1 MGIVVPAGI
10 RFRMTTR
17 ALDPVLARQ
26 LKRLA
31 LRADVEDSPAWRKFI
46 DGVNEHY
53 VHMAEDRALLSRSIE
68 LSTSEMEGLRRRVET
83 QRDQLVSA
91 ITGISQSLAKF
102 TRLLEGRQGKLDA
115 EAAAKAKVELANQL
129 AGILN
134 ETRISTE
141 KSTEVSGIR
150 DSVLAVADQLVS
162 LLASASEQ
170 ALTHKELEVARAV
183 QQLLM
188 PPEAVIAIPPMRF
201 AGHFQPAK
209 ECGGDWW
216 TVVEL
221 PMSRSLIVIGDVT
234 GHGVASAIITGAAKA
249 ACEAAVHTLGD
260 QVTPST
266 LLTSMNRTLYRVTRE
281 KLTMTCVAAIFDPAT
296 NMMRVANAAHPFPI
310 LVRNSITHPIMAE
323 GPQLGASAS
332 AAYEDIAIEIQPHD
346 LLLYFTDGVSE
357 CENAQ
362 GEQFSERKL
371 RSIIQRESASGAL
384 AVRTTIVSALDAF
397 RGTHPPSDDLT
408 VVVAS
413 VE

>member
-1 MGIVVPAGI
+1 
-10 RFRMTTR
+10 MTTR

-31 LRADVEDSPAWRKFI
+31 LPTEVENSPGWRKFL

-53 VHMAEDRALLSRSIE
+53 LHMSEDRALLSRSIE
-68 LSTSEMEGLRRRVET
+68 LSTSEMEGWRRRVET
-83 QRDQLVSA
+83 QRDQLVAA
-91 ITGISQSLAKF
+91 ITGISQSLTKF
-102 TRLLEGRQGKLDA
+102 TRLLQGGQGKIDA
-115 EAAAKAKVELANQL
+115 EAAANAKLDLASQL
-129 AGILN
+129 AVILN

-141 KSTEVSGIR
+141 RSTEVSGIR

-170 ALTHKELEVARAV
+170 ASTHKELEVARAV

-188 PPEAVIAIPPMRF
+188 PPQTAIAIPPLRF
-201 AGHFQPAK
+201 AGHFQPAS

-216 TVVEL
+216 TIVEL
-221 PMSRSLIVIGDVT
+221 SKSRSLIVVGDVT
-234 GHGVASAIITGAAKA
+234 GHGIASAIITGAAKA
-249 ACEAAVHTLGD
+249 ACEAAVHMFGD
-260 QVTPST
+260 DLSPSS
-266 LLTSMNRTLYRVTRE
+266 LLTSMNRTLYGVTRE

-296 NMMRVANAAHPFPI
+296 KTMRVANAAHPFPI

-323 GPQLGASAS
+323 GPQLGAGAN
-332 AAYEDIAIEIQPHD
+332 AAYEDTAIDIQRND
-346 LLLYFTDGVSE
+346 MLVFFTDGVSE
-357 CENAQ
+357 CENAK
-362 GEQFSERKL
+362 GEQFSERRL
-371 RSIIQRESASGAL
+371 RSIIQREAASGAL
-384 AVRTTIVSALDAF
+384 AVRTTIVNALDAF